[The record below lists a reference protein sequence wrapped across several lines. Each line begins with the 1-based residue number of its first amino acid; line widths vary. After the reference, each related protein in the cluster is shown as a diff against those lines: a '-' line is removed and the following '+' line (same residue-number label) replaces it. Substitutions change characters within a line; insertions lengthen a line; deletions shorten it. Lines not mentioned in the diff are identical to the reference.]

1 MIERKPP
8 RRKTR
13 DKTPI
18 SIYNELLINH
28 INPLTPAQN
37 LAFNEFDLN
46 NKNLFLMGS
55 PGTGKSFISLYLA
68 IDGVYEKDFEKLII
82 IRSSEPSKKI
92 GFLPGKVKEKMEEY
106 ERPYKDIFTEI
117 FNKSNAYDLLKNRN
131 IVEFMSTSFLRS
143 LTFDNTIIV
152 VDECQNLQWNEL
164 YAVITRLGKN
174 SRIIFSGDYAQSD
187 LSYSNN
193 VNVKGDILKFIKVIE
208 NMNEFSII
216 KFGTADIVRSGLV
229 KSFIINCEKLG
240 YV

>member
-92 GFLPGKVKEKMEEY
+92 GFLPGKVKEKIA
-106 ERPYKDIFTEI
+106 P
-117 FNKSNAYDLLKNRN
+117 
-131 IVEFMSTSFLRS
+131 
-143 LTFDNTIIV
+143 
-152 VDECQNLQWNEL
+152 
-164 YAVITRLGKN
+164 
-174 SRIIFSGDYAQSD
+174 
-187 LSYSNN
+187 
-193 VNVKGDILKFIKVIE
+193 
-208 NMNEFSII
+208 
-216 KFGTADIVRSGLV
+216 
-229 KSFIINCEKLG
+229 
-240 YV
+240 